1 MIWHP
6 VDSLYVLWGLLLFSS
21 IHQAVFVP
29 IFNTIHALRVWKVAL
44 RAWGLMCSL
53 WSCGIW
59 SRTKAWQCL
68 LMEAWLLPSPSHLQP
83 AWWPLPAMTSVSSFG
98 NKTSNTDSQVRF
110 CMFYIICPCL
120 SGIVE
125 VNLNLHGLY
134 SGGMWWKQMWFPH
147 PLCCYLIAVIEQLF
161 ATSSV
166 LSFL

>member
-1 MIWHP
+1 MLLLLDLLTNFLNPILLCSCLELTLEDETLFPSWSLGMLLLWQSPLCWLLRATSSMIWHP
-6 VDSLYVLWGLLLFSS
+6 VDSLYGLCGLLLFSS

-29 IFNTIHALRVWKVAL
+29 IFNTIHALRVWKVAI

-68 LMEAWLLPSPSHLQP
+68 LMEAWLLPLPSHLQP

-110 CMFYIICPCL
+110 CMF
-120 SGIVE
+120 
-125 VNLNLHGLY
+125 
-134 SGGMWWKQMWFPH
+134 
-147 PLCCYLIAVIEQLF
+147 
-161 ATSSV
+161 
-166 LSFL
+166 